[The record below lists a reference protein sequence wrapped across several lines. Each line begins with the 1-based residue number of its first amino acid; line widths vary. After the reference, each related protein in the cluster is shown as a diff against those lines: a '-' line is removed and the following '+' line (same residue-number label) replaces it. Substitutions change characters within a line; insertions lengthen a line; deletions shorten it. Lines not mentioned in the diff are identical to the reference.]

1 MSLASA
7 LHLRPTLTIR
17 RLSTPFRAVAH
28 TRPAIARSRSSYV
41 ATQTRY
47 NATQASSSSSS
58 SSPTPTPS
66 QQLYTLNEIDK
77 LTTSIAKSSPQSTL
91 HPSPL
96 VMRAM
101 PAPWLSSQ
109 SPNLAS
115 QGHTCTVPP
124 RKNDGQ
130 RPHEEGKT
138 ENDEEDLLRPR
149 HMSESF
155 TSFDLPLASDP
166 KLYERYVNASGG
178 FRMGKLLEHLDSLA
192 GAVAYRHC
200 LPAPKASDA
209 TDTASAFHEASSRA
223 GLYLATASADRLDM
237 FGRLNRENV
246 RDLKFSG
253 FVTWTGR
260 SSLEVVVK
268 MEGLK
273 LDTDTTTTTPTTST
287 GTGGPK
293 AGADAESERGY
304 KTLMLGRF
312 AMVCRDSKTHKSRA
326 VPRLLV
332 ESQEEKVL
340 WAIGEDH
347 QKRRRT
353 SAMNALDKVP
363 PSSDEASELH
373 DLMLQVA
380 NAEEIDGEK
389 VVPMKDTELET
400 VQLMFPQDRNLHGK
414 VFGGILMRQL
424 CFTNASLFA
433 QGPMR
438 FLSLDQITFRLPVP
452 IGAVLRLSSK
462 VVKTTQPHEGADG
475 EAKVHILVRAEVE
488 EVETGVRRETNT
500 FYFTMA
506 KEDHKPI
513 GRVVVPSTYTEA
525 MHYLEGKRRLE
536 VGDEMRRLYQSGKAS

>member
-1 MSLASA
+1 MSTA
-7 LHLRPTLTIR
+7 R
-17 RLSTPFRAVAH
+17 TPA
-28 TRPAIARSRSSYV
+28 
-41 ATQTRY
+41 
-47 NATQASSSSSS
+47 
-58 SSPTPTPS
+58 PTPS

-77 LTTSIAKSSPQSTL
+77 LTTSIARSSPQSAL

-115 QGHTCTVPP
+115 QGDTCTVPSKQP
-124 RKNDGQ
+124 VSQAGRSTGATDS
-130 RPHEEGKT
+130 EEQ
-138 ENDEEDLLRPR
+138 EDLLRPR
-149 HMSESF
+149 HMNESF

-200 LPAPKASDA
+200 LPPPKASDA

-268 MEGLK
+268 MEGLR
-273 LDTDTTTTTPTTST
+273 LDTDTSSTGTST
-287 GTGGPK
+287 GTNTSDGG
-293 AGADAESERGY
+293 DTGY

-312 AMVCRDSKTHKSRA
+312 AMVCRDSKTHKARA

-340 WAIGEDH
+340 WAIGEEH
-347 QKRRRT
+347 QKRRKT

-363 PSSDEASELH
+363 PSSAEASELH

-380 NAEEIDGEK
+380 TVEEIDGEK

-462 VVKTTQPHEGADG
+462 VVKTTKPHEGADG

-506 KEDHKPI
+506 KEDQKPI

-536 VGDEMRRLYQSGKAS
+536 VGDEMRRLYQSGKAA

>member
-1 MSLASA
+1 
-7 LHLRPTLTIR
+7 
-17 RLSTPFRAVAH
+17 
-28 TRPAIARSRSSYV
+28 
-41 ATQTRY
+41 
-47 NATQASSSSSS
+47 
-58 SSPTPTPS
+58 
-66 QQLYTLNEIDK
+66 
-77 LTTSIAKSSPQSTL
+77 
-91 HPSPL
+91 
-96 VMRAM
+96 M

-109 SPNLAS
+109 TPNLAS
-115 QGHTCTVPP
+115 QGDTCSVPSS
-124 RKNDGQ
+124 KQ
-130 RPHEEGKT
+130 SA
-138 ENDEEDLLRPR
+138 ENDATSSGSRGEEQEDLLRPR

-200 LPAPKASDA
+200 LPAPKPSDA
-209 TDTASAFHEASSRA
+209 TDAASAFHEASSRA

-273 LDTDTTTTTPTTST
+273 PS
-287 GTGGPK
+287 GSEK
-293 AGADAESERGY
+293 AGY

-312 AMVCRDSKTHKSRA
+312 AMVCRDSKTHKARA

-332 ESQEEKVL
+332 ESEEEKVL
-340 WAIGEDH
+340 WAIGEEH
-347 QKRRRT
+347 QKRRKT
-353 SAMNALDKVP
+353 SALNALDKVP
-363 PSSDEASELH
+363 PSSAEASELH

-380 NAEEIDGEK
+380 TAEEIDGEK

-462 VVKTTQPHEGADG
+462 VVKTTQPHEGPDG

-506 KEDHKPI
+506 KEDHEPI